1 MGDLDSIKKT
11 LSEHDQEHVLAFRD
25 SLDAGQQNELLAQL
39 KSIDFRNIAKMKSML
54 ESADSTEPIIAQELR
69 PAPAMVLEGAQ
80 KESAI
85 AEGEKALS
93 EGRIGVLLVAGGQGS
108 RLGFDGP
115 KGSYLIGPVSNCS
128 LFEIHARKVLALEQK
143 YNAVVPFYIMTS
155 ELNDEPT
162 RMFFEE
168 NGYFGLKKENVIF
181 FKQGMWPALTADGK
195 IILDRPDSIFMSPDG
210 HGGILSAM
218 ESCGVLDD
226 MKKRGLETLFY
237 FQVDNP
243 LVEIADPAFI
253 GFHRQQKADVS
264 VKVCAKRDANE
275 GLGVVAYKGDHQ
287 SIVEYTELTEEQKN
301 ERTEDGELK
310 FKWGSVAIHVFD
322 LEFLVKE
329 TEAGLPLHLAH
340 KKVPYCDEQGNT
352 VKPDKPN
359 AYKFEKFIFDV
370 IPDAGKVVNVVFA
383 REDEFSPVKN
393 AEGNDSPA
401 TTRRDM
407 VRKYARWLEE
417 AGVEVTRGED
427 GEPEYL
433 IEIDPCFA
441 LGPDDL
447 KAKLAKGFKME
458 CDTLLTESIVL
469 Q

>member
-1 MGDLDSIKKT
+1 MGDLDSMKKT
-11 LSEHDQEHVLAFRD
+11 LREHNQEHVLAFWDRLD
-25 SLDAGQQNELLAQL
+25 SGQQKGLLAQL
-39 KSIDFRNIAKMKSML
+39 EKIDFKNITKMKSML
-54 ESADSTEPIIAQELR
+54 EAAGSREPAVTQELR
-69 PAPAMVLEGAQ
+69 PAPAMLLEGAQ
-80 KESAI
+80 KHSAI
-85 AEGEKALS
+85 AEGAKALS

-108 RLGFDGP
+108 RLGFEGP

-128 LFEIHARKVLALEQK
+128 LFEIHSRKVLALEQK
-143 YNAVVPFYIMTS
+143 YHADVPFYIMTS

-168 NGYFGLKKENVIF
+168 NGYFGLKRKNVFF

-195 IILDRPDSIFMSPDG
+195 IILDSPDSIFMSPDG

-226 MKKRGLETLFY
+226 MAKRGLETLFY

-243 LVEIADPAFI
+243 LVEVADPAFI

-275 GLGVVAYKGDHQ
+275 GLGVVAFKGDRQ

-301 ERTEDGELK
+301 EHLEDGELK

-322 LEFLVKE
+322 LGFLVKE
-329 TEAGLPLHLAH
+329 IEAGLPLHLAH
-340 KKVPYCDEQGNT
+340 KKVPHCDEQGT
-352 VKPDKPN
+352 QVKPSTPN

-370 IPDAGKVVNVVFA
+370 IPDARKVVNVVFA

-401 TTRRDM
+401 MTRRDL
-407 VRKYARWLEE
+407 VRKYARWMEG
-417 AGVEVTRGED
+417 AGVEVPRGKD
-427 GEPEYL
+427 GEPKCL

-447 KAKLAKGFKME
+447 KAKLGKGFKIE
-458 CDTLLTESIVL
+458 GDVLLK
-469 Q
+469 

>member
-1 MGDLDSIKKT
+1 MGEIDSIRKILK
-11 LSEHDQEHVLAFRD
+11 EHGQEHVLAFWDR
-25 SLDAGQQNELLAQL
+25 LDPVQQKGLLAQL
-39 KSIDFRNIAKMKSML
+39 KSIDFKNIAKMKRML
-54 ESADSTEPIIAQELR
+54 EAAGSAAQEAAKELR
-69 PAPAMVLEGAQ
+69 PAPAMVLEGSKQ
-80 KESAI
+80 KSAI
-85 AEGEKALS
+85 AEGEKALAA
-93 EGRIGVLLVAGGQGS
+93 GRVGVLLVAGGQGS
-108 RLGFDGP
+108 RLGFEGP
-115 KGSYLIGPVSNCS
+115 KGCYLIGPVSNCS
-128 LFEIHARKVLALEQK
+128 LFEIHSRKVLALEQK
-143 YNAVVPFYIMTS
+143 YHADVPFYIMTS

-162 RMFFEE
+162 KLFFKN
-168 NGYFGLKKENVIF
+168 NGYFGLKKKNVVF

-218 ESCGVLDD
+218 ESCGVLED

-275 GLGVVAYKGDHQ
+275 GLGVVAFKGERQ

-301 ERTEDGELK
+301 ERSADGELK

-322 LEFLVKE
+322 LGFLVKE
-329 TEAGLPLHLAH
+329 IEAGLPLHLAH
-340 KKVPYCDEQGNT
+340 KKVPYCDEQGKM
-352 VKPDKPN
+352 VKPSAPN

-370 IPDAGKVVNVVFA
+370 IPDARKVVNVVFA

-401 TTRRDM
+401 MTRRDM
-407 VRKYARWLEE
+407 VRKYARWMEA
-417 AGVEVTRGED
+417 AGVEVPRGKD
-427 GEPEYL
+427 GEPKYG
-433 IEIDPCFA
+433 IEIDPCYA

-447 KAKLAKGFKME
+447 KAKLAKGFKLE
-458 CDTLLTESIVL
+458 GDVLLK
-469 Q
+469 